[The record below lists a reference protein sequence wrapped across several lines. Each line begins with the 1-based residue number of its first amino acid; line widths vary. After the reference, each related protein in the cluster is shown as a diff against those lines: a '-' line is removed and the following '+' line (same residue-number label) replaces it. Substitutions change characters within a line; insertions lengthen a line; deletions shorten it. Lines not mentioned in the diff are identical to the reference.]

1 MFDISHQPLAGK
13 PRENSCEVLIYL
25 LQLFINYFVLSQGCH
40 FMEHSALTQ
49 SPLAILWCTRIYEA
63 LAGTFRL
70 QNVLSS
76 VLPTNFQSCGR
87 RLLTVYNLSSFC

>member
-1 MFDISHQPLAGK
+1 MFDISHQPLTGK

-49 SPLAILWCTRIYEA
+49 RPLDILWCTRIYEA
-63 LAGTFRL
+63 LTGTFRL
-70 QNVLSS
+70 QNVLSYTS
-76 VLPTNFQSCGR
+76 NK
-87 RLLTVYNLSSFC
+87 LSIMWTTSTYCLQFK